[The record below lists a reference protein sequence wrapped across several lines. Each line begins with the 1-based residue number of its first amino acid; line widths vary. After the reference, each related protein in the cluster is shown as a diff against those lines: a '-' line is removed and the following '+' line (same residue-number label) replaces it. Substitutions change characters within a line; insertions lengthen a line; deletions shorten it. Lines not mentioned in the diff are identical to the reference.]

1 MKEYKVIWE
10 IEVIAS
16 SPEHAANLAKEIQ
29 LDKENLASVFLIID
43 SDGNKTT
50 VDTEGRQT

>member
-50 VDTEGRQT
+50 VDIKD